1 MQCGDYGA
9 GWQGEYPNCTYAPSD
24 HSGLNE
30 GSLGFGEEL
39 AGSKFE
45 NDWEKYFDAYDPT
58 KETMLT
64 QHADIDIGQLGAA
77 WDLESQQLGTAW
89 GLQSQQLGEAWGLQS
104 QQLGEG
110 YQQQLGG
117 LFEQAGTGMM
127 SLMDS
132 WAGAGQAMS
141 GRKGRQRKALG
152 RETARQAGAYGLSLR
167 QARDTGALGL
177 SQARATGDLALSQ
190 AMATGAL
197 GLQQDTTDIY
207 QGLESDIYGARDSWE
222 KEQRSNL
229 NTLLGM
235 DIWEGDDDGDDGDDD
250 PPPPLTCD
258 QQGKQTCPDGSC
270 IEFDSPCGADPNAC
284 GTGKIRCADG
294 SCQWLDDSPGNP
306 CDNYGGEEGDDD
318 DCEPPVGG
326 CSPTEFWNQN
336 TCTCEWIA

>member
-1 MQCGDYGA
+1 MPDNSGQPICSDYGQ
-9 GWQGEYPNCTYAPSD
+9 GWEGTYPNCTYAPSD
-24 HSGLNE
+24 YSGLNE
-30 GSLGFGEEL
+30 ASLDYGQEL
-39 AGSKFE
+39 EGSKFE

-64 QHADIDIGQLGAA
+64 EHADIDIGQLGAA
-77 WDLESQQLGTAW
+77 WDLKSQQLGT
-89 GLQSQQLGEAWGLQS
+89 AWGLQS

-132 WAGAGQAMS
+132 WAGAGQTMS

-152 RETARQAGAYGLSLR
+152 RETARQAGAYGLSL
-167 QARDTGALGL
+167 G
-177 SQARATGDLALSQ
+177 QARATGDLALSQ

-235 DIWEGDDDGDDGDDD
+235 DIWEGDDDGDDDDD
-250 PPPPLTCD
+250 PPLPLALL
-258 QQGKQTCPDGSC
+258 QV
-270 IEFDSPCGADPNAC
+270 
-284 GTGKIRCADG
+284 R
-294 SCQWLDDSPGNP
+294 
-306 CDNYGGEEGDDD
+306 
-318 DCEPPVGG
+318 
-326 CSPTEFWNQN
+326 
-336 TCTCEWIA
+336 

>member
-1 MQCGDYGA
+1 
-9 GWQGEYPNCTYAPSD
+9 
-24 HSGLNE
+24 
-30 GSLGFGEEL
+30 
-39 AGSKFE
+39 
-45 NDWEKYFDAYDPT
+45 
-58 KETMLT
+58 MLT
-64 QHADIDIGQLGAA
+64 EHAGIDIGQLGAA
-77 WDLESQQLGTAW
+77 WDLQSQQLGT
-89 GLQSQQLGEAWGLQS
+89 AWGLQS

-127 SLMDS
+127 SLMES
-132 WAGAGQAMS
+132 WAGAGQTMS

-152 RETARQAGAYGLSLR
+152 RDTARQAGAYGLSL
-167 QARDTGALGL
+167 G
-177 SQARATGDLALSQ
+177 QARATGDLGLSQ

-197 GLQQDTTDIY
+197 GLQQATTDIY
-207 QGLESDIYGARDSWE
+207 QGLESDIYGARESWE
-222 KEQRSNL
+222 QQQRSNL

-284 GTGKIRCADG
+284 GTGQIRCADG
-294 SCQWLDDSPGNP
+294 SCRWLDDSPGNP

-326 CSPTEFWNQN
+326 CPPSEFWNSN
-336 TCTCEWIA
+336 SCTCEWIA